1 MPFEDR
7 EGGVWIK
14 AECPRLVPVPAW
26 WRAVQVA
33 GCGEKSPTLLIEWKE
48 AKEKRKVLITPLST
62 TVHEIW
68 REKVR
73 QGKLSELVGRIL
85 TVSPNPF

>member
-1 MPFEDR
+1 MSQV
-7 EGGVWIK
+7 GTGTLKVH
-14 AECPRLVPVPAW
+14 AW